1 MRGGGGE
8 MEPPSGLPSEVSRL
22 TIIMPVLNEA
32 SDIEAALQALQSLR
46 ARGHELIVV
55 DGGSA
60 DATARLAAG
69 AADRVIDAPRGRAHQ
84 MNAGAGVACGDVLLF
99 LHADTRL
106 PNDAGAI
113 VVEALRQS
121 GRCWGRFDVRIDSAR
136 PILRLVALMMNLR
149 SRLTGICTGD
159 QAIFVTAKAFTRVG
173 GYPPLALME
182 DIALSSQLRRC
193 SKPVA
198 LRATAVTSA
207 RRWERNGVLRTIALM
222 WWLRLRYFF
231 GAAPA
236 HLAEIYEQR

>member
-1 MRGGGGE
+1 MK
-8 MEPPSGLPSEVSRL
+8 PPSGLPSEMSRL
-22 TIIMPVLNEA
+22 TIIVPVLNEA
-32 SDIEAALQALQSLR
+32 GGIEAALQALQPLR

-60 DATARLAAG
+60 DATAGLAAG
-69 AADRVIDAPRGRAHQ
+69 AADRVIDAPRGRARQ
-84 MNAGAGVACGDVLLF
+84 MNAGAGVARGDVLLF

-106 PNDAGAI
+106 PDDAGVI
-113 VVEALRQS
+113 LMEALRQS
-121 GRCWGRFDVRIDSAR
+121 GGCWGRFDVRIGSTR

-159 QAIFVTAKAFTRVG
+159 QAIFVTAQAFTRVG

-182 DIALSSQLRRC
+182 DIALSARLRRC

-236 HLAEIYEQR
+236 HLAELYEQR

>member
-1 MRGGGGE
+1 MRGGGDE
-8 MEPPSGLPSEVSRL
+8 TVRPSGLASEVSRL

-32 SDIEAALQALQSLR
+32 VGIEAALQALQPLR

-60 DATARLAAG
+60 DETARLAAS
-69 AADRVIDAPRGRAHQ
+69 AADRVIGAPRGRAHQ
-84 MNAGAGVACGDVLLF
+84 MNAGARVACGDVLLF

-106 PNDAGAI
+106 PEDADAI
-113 VVEALRQS
+113 LVEAVRQS
-121 GRCWGRFDVRIDSAR
+121 GRCWGRFDVRIDSTH
-136 PILRLVALMMNLR
+136 PLLRLVGLMMNLR

-159 QAIFVTAKAFTRVG
+159 QAMFVTAQALTRIG

-193 SKPVA
+193 SRPVA
-198 LRATAVTSA
+198 LHATVVTSA

-231 GAAPA
+231 GAPPA